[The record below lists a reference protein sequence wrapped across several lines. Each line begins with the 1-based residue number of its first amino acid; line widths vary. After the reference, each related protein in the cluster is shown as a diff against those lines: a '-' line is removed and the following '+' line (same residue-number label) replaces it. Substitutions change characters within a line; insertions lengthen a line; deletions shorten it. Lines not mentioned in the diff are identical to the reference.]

1 MHKFP
6 VQNVQHYI
14 NGQFVDG
21 VGGKTFENIS
31 PFNNQTINAIAEGF
45 KEDID
50 LAVSAARE
58 AFDKGPWRTMTVEER
73 LTYINR
79 IADLIE
85 ENAEEISYLESLDT
99 GLPISQTKKQA
110 ARAAENFRF
119 YAEMVKSRLVGE
131 AYQVDNAFINYTIH
145 KPVGVAGLITPW
157 NAPFMLE
164 TWKVAPALAMGNTCV
179 LKPAEWSP
187 LTANKLAQI
196 IDEAGLPKGVFN
208 IVHGFGETAGA
219 SLVAHPD
226 VQLISFTGET
236 ITGAE
241 IVKNGAETMKRFSME
256 LGGKSPAI
264 IFGDADVEK
273 AIDSVIWGIYS
284 FNGERCTANSRLFVQ
299 ESIIN
304 QFVEAL
310 KERIQYIKVGDPM
323 DPETEVGPLIH
334 VKHYE
339 NVIRYINLAKE
350 EGSEVVSGF
359 IPNELKD
366 GNYVAPTLLLNC
378 TNDMTVA
385 QEEIF
390 GPVMAV
396 IPFKTEE
403 EVLRM
408 ANDIKYGLAAYVWT
422 NDMKRGHRLAQ
433 AIDSGMVWVNS
444 QNVRDLRIPFGGSK
458 QSGIGREGGHY
469 SFEFYTETQVIHVA
483 IGEQQIPK
491 FGVKKQTKQTEA
503 AAAK

>member
-1 MHKFP
+1 MREFP
-6 VQNVQHYI
+6 VHKIQHYI

-21 VGGKTFENIS
+21 VANKTFENIS
-31 PFNNQTINAIAEGF
+31 PFDNQLINHVAEGF
-45 KEDID
+45 QEDIE
-50 LAVSAARE
+50 LAVAAARE
-58 AFDKGPWRTMTVEER
+58 AFDSGPWREMTVQER
-73 LTYINR
+73 LSYIDK
-79 IADLIE
+79 IADLID

-110 ARAAENFRF
+110 ARASENFRF
-119 YAEMVKSRLVGE
+119 YAQMVNSRLVGE
-131 AYQVDNAFINYTIH
+131 AYQVDDTFINYTVH

-164 TWKVAPALAMGNTCV
+164 TWKVAPTLATGNTCV

-196 IDEAGLPKGVFN
+196 IDQAGLPKGVFN

-236 ITGAE
+236 KTGSE
-241 IVKNGAETMKRFSME
+241 IIKNGADTLKRVSME

-264 IFGDADVEK
+264 IFEDAELEK
-273 AIDSVIWGIYS
+273 ALDAVIWGIYS
-284 FNGERCTANSRLFVQ
+284 FNGERCTSNSRLFVH
-299 ESIIN
+299 ESIIE
-304 QFVEAL
+304 QFTEML
-310 KERIQYIKVGDPM
+310 KERVQNIKVGHPM
-323 DPETEVGPLIH
+323 DSDTEVGPLIH
-334 VKHYE
+334 RKHYH
-339 NVIRYINLAKE
+339 NVSYYINLAKE
-350 EGSEVVSGF
+350 EGAEVVSGN
-359 IPNELKD
+359 IPEEFKA
-366 GNYVAPTLLLNC
+366 GNYIAPTLLLNC
-378 TNDMTVA
+378 KNEMRIA

-408 ANDIKYGLAAYVWT
+408 ANDIKYGLAAFIWT

-433 AIDSGMVWVNS
+433 SVDSGMVWVNS
-444 QNVRDLRIPFGGSK
+444 HNVRDLRIPFGGSK

-469 SFEFYTETQVIHVA
+469 SFEFYTETQVVHVA
-483 IGEQQIPK
+483 IGDHHIPK
-491 FGVKKQTKQTEA
+491 FGVRKQATVSSAEN
-503 AAAK
+503 

>member
-1 MHKFP
+1 MGTRKIEK
-6 VQNVQHYI
+6 VLHYI
-14 NGQFVDG
+14 NGQFVEG
-21 VGGKTFENIS
+21 VAGKSFQNIN
-31 PFNNQTINAIAEGF
+31 PFNNEPINEVAEGF

-50 LAVSAARE
+50 LAVQAAKK
-58 AFDKGPWRTMTVEER
+58 AFDEGPWRTMPTDER
-73 LTYINR
+73 LRYIVK

-85 ENAEEISYLESLDT
+85 ANAEEISYLESLDT

-110 ARAAENFRF
+110 ARGAENFRF
-119 YAEMVKSRLVGE
+119 YAEMVKNRMVGE
-131 AYQVDNAFINYTIH
+131 AYPVDQLFINYTIH

-164 TWKVAPALAMGNTCV
+164 TWKIAPALATGNTVV

-196 IDEAGLPKGVFN
+196 IDEAGLPEGVFN
-208 IVHGFGETAGA
+208 IVHGYGETAGA

-236 ITGAE
+236 KTGSE
-241 IVKNGAETMKRFSME
+241 IMKNGADTLKRCSME

-264 IFGDADVEK
+264 VFADSDFEK
-273 AIDSVIWGIYS
+273 ALDAVVWGIFS
-284 FNGERCTANSRLFVQ
+284 FNGERCTANSRLFVEQ
-299 ESIIN
+299 PIYD

-310 KERIQYIKVGDPM
+310 KERVANITVGDPM
-323 DPETEVGPLIH
+323 DKDTEVGPLIH
-334 VKHYE
+334 RKHWE
-339 NVIRYINLAKE
+339 NVTNYIKLARE
-350 EGSEVVSGF
+350 EGAEVISGH
-359 IPNELKD
+359 IPESYSG

-378 TNDMTVA
+378 HNKMRVA

-390 GPVMAV
+390 GPVMVV
-396 IPFKTEE
+396 IPFESEE

-408 ANDIKYGLAAYVWT
+408 ANDVKYGLAAYVWT
-422 NDMKRGHRLAQ
+422 SDMKRGHRLGQ
-433 AIDSGMVWVNS
+433 SIESGMVWINS

-469 SFEFYTETQVIHVA
+469 SFEFYTETQVVHVA
-483 IGEQQIPK
+483 IGDHHIPQ
-491 FGVKKQTKQTEA
+491 FGKKKKSEA
-503 AAAK
+503 GAAQHS

>member
-1 MHKFP
+1 MNKYLIHD
-6 VQNVQHYI
+6 VQHYI

-21 VGGKTFENIS
+21 FAKKTFENIS
-31 PFNNQTINAIAEGF
+31 PFNNHAINHVAEGF

-58 AFDKGPWRTMTVEER
+58 AFNGPWRKMTVAER
-73 LTYINR
+73 LTYINK

-85 ENAEEISYLESLDT
+85 ENAEEIAYLESIDT

-119 YAEMVKSRLVGE
+119 YSEMVKSRLIGE
-131 AYQVDNAFINYTIH
+131 AYQLDDTFINYTIH

-164 TWKVAPALAMGNTCV
+164 TWKVAPTLATGNTCV

-196 IDEAGLPKGVFN
+196 IDQSGLPKGVFN

-219 SLVAHPD
+219 SLVAHED

-236 ITGAE
+236 TTGTE
-241 IVKNGAETMKRFSME
+241 IIKNGADTLKRVSME

-264 IFGDADVEK
+264 IFEDADLEK
-273 AIDSVIWGIYS
+273 ALDAVIWGIYS
-284 FNGERCTANSRLFVQ
+284 FNGERCTSNSRLFVQ
-299 ESIIN
+299 ESIID
-304 QFVEAL
+304 QFTESL
-310 KERIQYIKVGDPM
+310 IERVRNIKVGDPM
-323 DPETEVGPLIH
+323 DQGTEVGPLIH
-334 VKHYE
+334 RKHFD
-339 NVIRYINLAKE
+339 NVSRYIRIAKE
-350 EGSEVVSGF
+350 EGATVVSGV
-359 IPNELKD
+359 IPEQYKE
-366 GNYVAPTLLLNC
+366 GNYIAPTLLLNC
-378 TNDMTVA
+378 NNNMIVA

-408 ANDIKYGLAAYVWT
+408 ANDVKYGLAAFIWT

-433 AIDSGMVWVNS
+433 SVDSGMVWINS
-444 QNVRDLRIPFGGSK
+444 QNIRDLRIPFGGSK
-458 QSGIGREGGHY
+458 YSGLGREGGHY

-483 IGEQQIPK
+483 IGDHHIPK
-491 FGVKKQTKQTEA
+491 FGVNERIA
-503 AAAK
+503 ANSAQK